1 MHFLLLLLCLPF
13 FLKAQNNEIIDIPD
27 PNFKAYLLKNPYIN
41 TNKDSEIQASEAKAF
56 RGGISVSSRGIYN
69 LKGIEAFINLIN
81 LDCSSNN
88 LTKIDVSKNSSLEL
102 LFCYNNQLTS
112 LDVSKNTA
120 LEFLSCFDNKITSL
134 DVSKNT
140 ALTWLFCYDNQLTN
154 LNVKNGNNANMTF
167 FNVSNNDNLTCIQ
180 VDNEKT
186 VHPTCNMN
194 RGGWCKGVKANY
206 REQCKIPTST
216 YLDTMYSTDNDISIF
231 PNPVIDKLTIK
242 GPLKRVMLH
251 SVKGEK
257 VLETKEHTI
266 DLSSL
271 PNRMYF
277 LSIEDTDNK
286 IATKK
291 IIKN

>member
-13 FLKAQNNEIIDIPD
+13 FVEAQNNEIIDIPD
-27 PNFKAYLLKNPYIN
+27 PNFKNYLLKNPQIN
-41 TNKDSEIQASEAKAF
+41 PNKDSEIQASEAKAF
-56 RGGISVSSRGIYN
+56 TGGISVSSRGISN

-88 LTKIDVSKNSSLEL
+88 LTNLDISKNTSLEL

-112 LDVSKNTA
+112 LDVSNNTA
-120 LEFLSCFDNKITSL
+120 LEFLSCFDNKLKSL

-140 ALTWLFCYDNQLTN
+140 ALTWLFCYDNQLRN
-154 LNVKNGNNANMTF
+154 LNVKNGNNVNLTY

-180 VDNEKT
+180 VDNQKII
-186 VHPTCNMN
+186 HPTCNIN
-194 RGGWCKGVKANY
+194 RGGWCKDGKANY
-206 REQCKIPTST
+206 RENCSIPIPNS
-216 YLDTMYSTDNDISIF
+216 LDTMIGSDISIF
-231 PNPVIDKLTIK
+231 PNPVIDKLTIR
-242 GPLKRVMLH
+242 GPLKNVMLH

-257 VLETKEHTI
+257 VLETREHTI
-266 DLSSL
+266 DLTSL
-271 PNRMYF
+271 PNRIYF
-277 LSIEDTDNK
+277 LSIENTDNK